1 MNPGACILDALGQ
14 RADAVI
20 KRFVASCPILEIS
33 ISIARNSQQM
43 QK

>member
-1 MNPGACILDALGQ
+1 MNPGACILDSSGQ

-20 KRFVASCPILEIS
+20 KRFVVDRPILEIS